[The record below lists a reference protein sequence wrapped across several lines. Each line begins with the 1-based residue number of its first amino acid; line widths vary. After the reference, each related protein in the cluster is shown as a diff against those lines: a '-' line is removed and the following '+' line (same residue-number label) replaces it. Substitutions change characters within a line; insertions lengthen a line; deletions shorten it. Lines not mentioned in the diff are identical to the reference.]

1 MKQKNYDYDS
11 FQLYTVQLDKFK
23 NCYIEVTFRSD
34 VRECSSCLRNFLA
47 NYMTHTTEKY
57 KTIREMMIAREE
69 LYQVGI
75 QSNVYR
81 EGYNLFTSFCCDFI
95 HPKYVKDKNYLNHIL
110 DFLMEILLKPNFSN
124 QTASEKDFLYLKE
137 HLHVQI
143 DQYKESPYSYAML
156 EGTKELFPNSISG
169 TRVLGTHEELDSI
182 NQEDIVKEYTRM
194 FENSYCEIGIIGDLD
209 MDKIAKYFK
218 SHFYKPS
225 IVTKDIPFVI
235 DNPLQKPRKVEKDS
249 IYSQTQLVQFYQLE
263 PLNYFEDEYASIIF
277 ELVLGNADLAD
288 KLARYLRVK
297 ESLCYCSN
305 FHIRYAGKYAA
316 VYVGLNKENLS
327 ISLQMIHKA
336 MKEMAHLEK
345 EKEFIEAQKEKLLAN
360 IDLKYDSIYEILE
373 NYYFHEIKGSPLLEE
388 YKENIPK
395 VTYKDLEALAHK
407 FHESLLYILKEKEGE
422 SCAEN

>member
-1 MKQKNYDYDS
+1 MKQKKYDYDS

-23 NCYIEVTFRSD
+23 NCYIEVTFRGD

-47 NYMTHTTEKY
+47 NYMTHTTEKN

-110 DFLMEILLKPNFSN
+110 DFLMEVLLKPNFPN
-124 QTASEKDFLYLKE
+124 QNVSLKEFHYLKE
-137 HLHVQI
+137 HLHAQI
-143 DQYKESPYSYAML
+143 DQYRESSYSYTML

-169 TRVLGTHEELDSI
+169 QRVLGTHEELDRI
-182 NQEDIVKEYTRM
+182 AEEDLLKEYTRM
-194 FENSYCEIGIIGDLD
+194 FENSYCEIGVIGDLD
-209 MDKIAKYFK
+209 MDYVAKYFK
-218 SHFYKPS
+218 NHFYKPS

-235 DNPLQKPRKVEKDS
+235 DNPLQKPRKVEKES
-249 IYSQTQLVQFYQLE
+249 FYSQTQLVQFYQLDHFTF
-263 PLNYFEDEYASIIF
+263 FEEEYVSIIF

-288 KLARYLRVK
+288 NLRGK
-297 ESLCYCSN
+297 ESLCYLSN

-327 ISLQMIHKA
+327 TSLQMIHKA

-345 EKEFIEAQKEKLLAN
+345 EKEFIEAQKEKLIAN
-360 IDLKYDSIYEILE
+360 IDLKYDNIYEILE
-373 NYYFHEIKGSPLLEE
+373 NYYFHEIKGSPLFEE
-388 YKENIPK
+388 YKENIAK
-395 VTYKDLEALAHK
+395 VTYKDLEMLAHK

-422 SCAEN
+422 SHAES